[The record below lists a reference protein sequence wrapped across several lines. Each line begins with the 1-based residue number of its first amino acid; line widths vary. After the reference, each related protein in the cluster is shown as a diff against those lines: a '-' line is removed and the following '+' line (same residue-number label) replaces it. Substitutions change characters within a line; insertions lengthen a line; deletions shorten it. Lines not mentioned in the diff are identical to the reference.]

1 MKKVNVLEYAKE
13 HNVPLLDIR
22 GSGNTTR
29 LIDCAIQII
38 FNRDICVC
46 ENFVRPTRQNKLSE
60 DSKILCKKII
70 KRIKSEH
77 FDSSFEEKISVT
89 DEKIN
94 NEYVYSISFKED
106 FAKIYFENRD
116 KMIAFE
122 KENYK

>member
-22 GSGNTTR
+22 ACGNKTR

-38 FNRDICVC
+38 FNGDICVC
-46 ENFVRPTRQNKLSE
+46 EDFTRPSHKEKLP
-60 DSKILCKKII
+60 SKIFSKLVI
-70 KRIKSEH
+70 KRLKSEH
-77 FDSSFEEKISVT
+77 FEDSFDERISVT

-106 FAKIYFENRD
+106 FAKIYFENR
-116 KMIAFE
+116 KKLIA
-122 KENYK
+122 